1 MLLILFLLLSL
12 NKIHAA
18 EQSENTKIKTELVVI
33 GQNLRDDI
41 LTPPPLLLIPND
53 PAIIYLITKQALLT
67 EASRIE
73 NPVEAVCLY
82 SQVII
87 NSALDVCF
95 EQIDKPGAALEK
107 LWNSYKNGE
116 KEKINYDFNQKSSA
130 LFLKCIH
137 EEWSQIQKKINK
149 KYWKDIKIQTFR
161 YLLKKGLVIKKA
173 PKKDSQ

>member
-12 NKIHAA
+12 NKIDAA
-18 EQSENTKIKTELVVI
+18 EQLKDTQIKMESVVI
-33 GQNLRDDI
+33 GQNLREVI

-53 PAIIYLITKQALLT
+53 PAIIYVITKEALLT

-73 NPVEAVCLY
+73 NPTEAVCLY

-95 EQIDKPGAALEK
+95 EKIDKPGAALEK
-107 LWNSYKNGE
+107 LWNSYKNRK

-137 EEWSQIQKKINK
+137 EEWSQIKTQINK
-149 KYWKDIKIQTFR
+149 EYYSAINKEIGR
-161 YLLKKGLVIKKA
+161 YLLEKGLVIKKA